1 MRRAPIVLLV
11 LLGLLAG
18 CGEPDVDL
26 QLPQRAQGQQ
36 VLDQAEILEEGEL
49 EGQLDG
55 LRQRGHDVVAVT
67 FESPEASAG
76 HADRSGRMVLE
87 EWGADVVLIAVAV
100 PGDFT
105 STEGERRRRFFG
117 VVPADRFLVSGDV
130 REMIVE
136 ELAPP
141 LAADN
146 DWDAVF
152 AVAVEAI
159 SRELPDES

>member
-1 MRRAPIVLLV
+1 MRRCLVALTLVVLA
-11 LLGLLAG
+11 AG
-18 CGEPDVDL
+18 CGEPESDL
-26 QLPQRAQGQQ
+26 ALPERGQGQQ
-36 VLDQAEILEEGEL
+36 VLDQAEVLEEGSAL
-49 EGQLDG
+49 ESQLDG

-105 STEGERRRRFFG
+105 STEGETRRRFFG
-117 VVPADRFLVSGDV
+117 VVPADRFLVSGDT

-136 ELAPP
+136 DLAPP

-152 AVAVEAI
+152 DVAVEAI
-159 SRELPDES
+159 SQELPDES